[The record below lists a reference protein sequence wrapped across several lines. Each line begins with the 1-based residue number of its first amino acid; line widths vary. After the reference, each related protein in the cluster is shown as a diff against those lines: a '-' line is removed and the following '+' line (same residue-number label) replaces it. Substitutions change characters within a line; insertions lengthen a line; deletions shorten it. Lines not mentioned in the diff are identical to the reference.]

1 MAENNLKA
9 GLIVVDSAGAVVHA
23 SGLASAP
30 AIVSLVTSSETAQS
44 LKERRL
50 SVLTLNGQQLYLLA
64 VETTD
69 ALSVLVSPIQHDA
82 LFSFIS
88 SVDFASDIF
97 GYLVSNPFDAMTVVD
112 AESRLR
118 YISPVHAEFFG
129 LAPGEGTGK
138 KVDRVIE
145 NTRLHHVVKTGQ
157 AEIGVLQR
165 MQGTSRIVSRVPIL
179 RDGEIVGAVGRV
191 MFKGPK
197 EVETLNR
204 RVNDLEREIAFY
216 RNKAENVQTQDVG
229 IDDVVGDA
237 PEMQK
242 LASDVRRVAP
252 LDVPVL
258 IQGESGVGK
267 ELIARALHR
276 LSPRHKKPLITINAA
291 ALPESL
297 VESELFGYAG
307 GAFTGASAKGRT
319 GKFEQAH
326 GGTLFLDEIGEM
338 PPDVQAKLLR
348 ILQDGLVERLGSE
361 EPVNVDF
368 RLVCATNRALDNMV
382 EAGAFRL
389 DLFYRISPVV
399 LRVPPLRERLS
410 DVDALVRRFLDD
422 FARKYESGPYDIEPE
437 AIVLIKSQPW
447 PGNIRQ
453 LKHEIERAAIFC
465 DDGVIKASGFDFAA
479 TSQAETAEPGIESDA
494 GGLRM
499 GEKLQDMLTRME
511 DEAIQQAMQ
520 RLHGN
525 KKRVAE
531 ELSISRSYLYKKLAH
546 LGMA

>member
-1 MAENNLKA
+1 MAEQNPEA
-9 GLIVVDSAGAVVHA
+9 GLIVVDSAGAVVYT
-23 SGLASAP
+23 SGLASEP
-30 AIVSLVTSSETAQS
+30 AIVSLVTSPDSAKS
-44 LKERRL
+44 LKQRRL
-50 SVLTLNGQQLYLLA
+50 SALTLNGQQLYLLA

-69 ALSVLVSPIQHDA
+69 ALAVFVSPVQHDA

-145 NTRLHHVVKTGQ
+145 NTRLHHVVKTGR

-179 RDGEIVGAVGRV
+179 RDEKIVGAVGRV

-197 EVETLNR
+197 DVETLNR
-204 RVNDLEREIAFY
+204 RVNDLEREVAFY
-216 RNKAENVQTQDVG
+216 RDKAENVETQDVG
-229 IDDVVGDA
+229 IDDVVGEA
-237 PEMQK
+237 PAMKK

-267 ELIARALHR
+267 ELIARALHH
-276 LSPRHKKPLITINAA
+276 LSPRHEKPLVTINAA
-291 ALPESL
+291 ALPDSL
-297 VESELFGYAG
+297 VESELFGYAS

-338 PPDVQAKLLR
+338 PVDVQAKLLR

-368 RLVCATNRALDNMV
+368 RLVSATNRPLDDMV

-422 FARKYESGPYDIEPE
+422 FTRKYDSGPYDIEPE
-437 AIVLIKSQPW
+437 AIALIKAQPW

-465 DDGVIKASGFDFAA
+465 DDGMIKASGFEFAA
-479 TSQAETAEPGIESDA
+479 SPGVDAIEQEIDAGA
-494 GGLRM
+494 GGLRA
-499 GEKLQDMLTRME
+499 GERLQDMLTRME
-511 DEAIQQAMQ
+511 DEAIQEAML

-531 ELSISRSYLYKKLAH
+531 ELSISRSYLYKKLAQ
-546 LGMA
+546 LGMV